1 MQASDNRIYGATL
14 IMPPDME
21 AVQRADGTLFRT
33 RRIINA
39 QNPVSYSEQ
48 WYAEYLHQVV
58 VHHGKVW
65 QA

>member
-21 AVQRADGTLFRT
+21 AVQRAYGTMYR
-33 RRIINA
+33 
-39 QNPVSYSEQ
+39 
-48 WYAEYLHQVV
+48 VV

-65 QA
+65 QV